1 MRKNLIIYII
11 LLAIV
16 FSLIGAACKTSTQ
29 AGTPTATATAVAQ
42 PSPTAVSTP
51 VRTPVT
57 STLPDI
63 VDVAA
68 VVRPAVVSIV
78 FEVTVQSF
86 FQSFPQEGVGSGV
99 IFDARGYILTNNHV
113 VEGASKIT
121 VTLPDGRA
129 FDGTVVGRDPDTD
142 LAVVKIAGDNLP
154 VARLGDSAKLRIGEW
169 VIAIGNPLALEGGPT
184 VTVGVVGAVGRSVEE
199 ENGATLDDVIQT
211 DAAINPGNSGGPL
224 VNLAGEVVGI
234 NTVVAAEAQNIGFA
248 VSVNTAKP
256 VIESILAQGKVIRPY
271 IGVTLL
277 PVTAAVASRYGL
289 SVNQGALITQITP
302 RDGPAAQAGLRAG
315 DVITRFDGIQ
325 ITSDSQLKK
334 AIQQHKVGD
343 KVQVT
348 FVRGTQESTVSITL
362 AEKPV

>member
-1 MRKNLIIYII
+1 MKTSVMFRIVPLMII
-11 LLAIV
+11 L
-16 FSLIGAACKTSTQ
+16 SLMV
-29 AGTPTATATAVAQ
+29 AGCTTTGKASTPTATATVLAQ
-42 PSPTAVSTP
+42 PSPTATFNSIK
-51 VRTPVT
+51 T
-57 STLPDI
+57 STTAALPDI
-63 VDVAA
+63 VDVVGA
-68 VVRPAVVSIV
+68 VRPAVVSIASQI
-78 FEVTVQSF
+78 TLQSF
-86 FQSFPQEGVGSGV
+86 FQSIPQEGVGSGV
-99 IFDARGYILTNNHV
+99 IFNAEGHILTNNHV
-113 VEGASKIT
+113 VEGAQKIT

-154 VARLGDSAKLRIGEW
+154 TARLGDSSKLRIGEW

-199 ENGATLDDVIQT
+199 ENGAILDDVIQT
-211 DAAINPGNSGGPL
+211 DAAINRGNSGGPL

-234 NTVVAAEAQNIGFA
+234 NTVIAAEAQNIGFA
-248 VSVNTAKP
+248 VSINTAKP
-256 VIESILAQGKVIRPY
+256 VVESILANGKVIRPY
-271 IGVTLL
+271 IGVNLL
-277 PVTAAVASRYGL
+277 PVNAAVASRYGL
-289 SVNQGALITQITP
+289 SINQGALITQIT

-334 AIQQHKVGD
+334 VISQHKVGD

-348 FVRGTQESTVSITL
+348 YVRGTQESTVTITL